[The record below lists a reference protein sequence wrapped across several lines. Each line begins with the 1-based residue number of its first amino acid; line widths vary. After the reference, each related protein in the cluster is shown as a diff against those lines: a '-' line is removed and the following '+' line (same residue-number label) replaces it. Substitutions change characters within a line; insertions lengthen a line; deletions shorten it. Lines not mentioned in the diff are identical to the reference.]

1 MPKVR
6 DLLQIAASKHASR
19 IPQTISGEDWFE
31 KMIVASA
38 WQESCFR
45 QFHVNNSAIT
55 YLLSSNNTSVG
66 IMQVNEQVWRGI
78 YNSKQLRWNINY
90 NSQAG
95 TEILALYLRDYLLKG
110 KSPLDLSTKNG
121 QRMLAAWLYALY
133 NGGPGQRAA
142 FLNRYNSGKLSR
154 IEQLFLNKYDAVES
168 GQWID
173 RVHCLP

>member
-6 DLLQIAASKHASR
+6 DLLQIAASKHANR
-19 IPQTISGEDWFE
+19 VPQTIRGEDWFE

-45 QFHVNNSAIT
+45 QFHINNSAIT

-66 IMQVNEQVWRGI
+66 IMQVNEQVWRGV
-78 YNSKQLRWNINY
+78 YSSKQLRWNINY

-133 NGGPGQRAA
+133 NGGPGQRTA
-142 FLNRYNSGKLSR
+142 FLNRYNAGKLSR
-154 IEQLFLNKYDAVES
+154 IEQLFLNKFDAVDN